1 MDCLNHYSGLF
12 SLLAV
17 IAAVVVPIII
27 YKIQRRN
34 ERQDAIDEY
43 DAMIENSDFPMSI
56 EQREYFTKKSKLEKR
71 LKRK

>member
-1 MDCLNHYSGLF
+1 MECLNQFAGLF

-43 DAMIENSDFPMSI
+43 DAMMENSDFPMSI
-56 EQREYFTKKSKLEKR
+56 EQREYFAKRSKLEKR